1 MIDASGATPF
11 PGGEG
16 SLLLN
21 RICLKRDIFYL
32 TYTHLWKSIR
42 YVSGGNSTGPL
53 IKYIVCSPGGGS
65 APTQQSPTVAAEEAI
80 ANLSAPAAAA

>member
-1 MIDASGATPF
+1 M
-11 PGGEG
+11 EKHK
-16 SLLLN
+16 
-21 RICLKRDIFYL
+21 ICF
-32 TYTHLWKSIR
+32 
-42 YVSGGNSTGPL
+42 GGNSTGPL

>member
-1 MIDASGATPF
+1 MPAGHHHFQVGRGEPPTKQNMFKEGYILFDIHPF
-11 PGGEG
+11 MEKHK
-16 SLLLN
+16 
-21 RICLKRDIFYL
+21 ICF
-32 TYTHLWKSIR
+32 
-42 YVSGGNSTGPL
+42 GGNSTGPL